1 VDISAVVVL
10 DETTLQATVNPPPGG
25 GNGEGGAA
33 PVQSVSLSAPS
44 GWNTSTTNTGGN
56 VTLTLDLPTGFSLP
70 SNTSQGNWNTAY
82 AERLRWDGGSTGLN
96 PATGRTSLG
105 LGTLATQSGTFSGT
119 SSGTNTGDNAIN
131 SLYSGLVSN
140 ANHTGDASGST
151 VLTLATVNANVGSFG
166 SATVAPIVTV
176 NGKGLVTAVSTAT
189 ITPAVGSI
197 TGLGTGIA
205 TALAANVGTAGAPV
219 VFGGVLGTPSSANL
233 ANATGLPLTNGVT
246 GILPVANGGTG
257 TASPGL
263 VAGANVTIT
272 GAWPNQS
279 IAVAGGGGG
288 GGSGTVTSVGLVAPT
303 GFSVSGSPVTVSGNI
318 TLAFAA
324 GYSLPLNSSQA
335 NWNTAFTERLRW
347 DGGSTGLNATTA
359 RTSLGLGSAATAASS
374 DFATAAQGSL
384 AATAVQPEVLSSYQP
399 LDSDLTLIAALTTAT
414 FGRSLLT
421 QADAAAAR
429 TTLGAGTSSLV
440 VSSSAPQPLAAIA
453 SAGSTGQ
460 AADAG
465 HVHQRDTDV
474 LVVNLSGSASDPTA
488 ANTIETFRFPFA
500 AEFLASELSS
510 ETAASGSA
518 FQVNARLNAS
528 SIYSVR
534 PQIAIGSTA
543 GSSGTLAITAAAI
556 GDVLRFDISQAGG
569 GCRLAKLYL
578 TIRRTA

>member
-1 VDISAVVVL
+1 VAAHAAAADPHPSY
-10 DETTLQATVNPPPGG
+10 TTGA
-25 GNGEGGAA
+25 EAAAAA

-44 GWNTSTTNTGGN
+44 GWSTSTTNTGGN
-56 VTLTLDLPTGFSLP
+56 VTLTLGLPTGFSLP

-82 AERLRWDGGSTGLN
+82 A
-96 PATGRTSLG
+96 
-105 LGTLATQSGTFSGT
+105 
-119 SSGTNTGDNAIN
+119 
-131 SLYSGLVSN
+131 
-140 ANHTGDASGST
+140 
-151 VLTLATVNANVGSFG
+151 
-166 SATVAPIVTV
+166 
-176 NGKGLVTAVSTAT
+176 
-189 ITPAVGSI
+189 
-197 TGLGTGIA
+197 
-205 TALAANVGTAGAPV
+205 
-219 VFGGVLGTPSSANL
+219 
-233 ANATGLPLTNGVT
+233 
-246 GILPVANGGTG
+246 
-257 TASPGL
+257 
-263 VAGANVTIT
+263 
-272 GAWPNQS
+272 
-279 IAVAGGGGG
+279 
-288 GGSGTVTSVGLVAPT
+288 
-303 GFSVSGSPVTVSGNI
+303 
-318 TLAFAA
+318 
-324 GYSLPLNSSQA
+324 
-335 NWNTAFTERLRW
+335 ERLRW

-384 AATAVQPEVLSSYQP
+384 AATAVQPAVLSSYQP

-440 VSSSAPQPLAAIA
+440 VSGSAPQPLAAIA

-488 ANTIETFRFPFA
+488 ANTIETFRFTFA
-500 AEFLASELSS
+500 AEILASELSS
-510 ETAASGSA
+510 ETVASGSA